1 MSAAAGPGVG
11 RQVLTLLTGT
21 TLVQALGI
29 LVSPLVARLYG
40 PQALGHVT
48 AAGVFASMIAT
59 IAPLALDA
67 AIVIVDKDEEASEIA
82 GFVVTSS
89 IVVGVLSVGF
99 VWLVSGL
106 GLSWDS
112 LKFVGANPLFWAC
125 FVGATAV
132 LTCSTQAISSLAVRH
147 QQFSSV
153 SSSRVVQSVV
163 TQGLTLG
170 LGVWSP
176 SDLSVAGS
184 LIAGQALGL
193 LVLVGISSRAAKSPL
208 RLVRPRLARM
218 KQIVSA
224 NRRFPLYTYPHA
236 ILDSMRENAIVAA
249 MGAAG
254 GELGLGYWGLVA
266 RTVRGP
272 VSLLG
277 SAFSQVFTARVS
289 QSARE
294 GQPLEPIMR
303 WVFVRLGAAALL
315 GTGILVFFGPPL
327 FGLVFGEQWAE
338 AGNIARLAVPW
349 IAVNLVASPFAYLSY
364 LLKINRP
371 YLAWAIFYDV
381 SLIGVSAVAPSFLGF
396 TGVVAAICGVG
407 AAIMV
412 AILTWQ
418 YRAGQKYDASLA
430 AGLTPAV
437 ST

>member
-1 MSAAAGPGVG
+1 M
-11 RQVLTLLTGT
+11 LTLLTGT

-29 LVSPLVARLYG
+29 LVSPVVARLYG

-48 AAGVFASMIAT
+48 AAGVFASMVAT

-67 AIVIVDKDEEASEIA
+67 AIVIVEKDEEASEIA

-89 IVVGVLSVGF
+89 VVVGLFSVGL
-99 VWLVSGL
+99 VWLVSSL
-106 GLSWDS
+106 GISWDS
-112 LKFVGANPLFWAC
+112 LKFVGAAPLFWAC
-125 FVGATAV
+125 FVGATTV
-132 LTCSTQAISSLAVRH
+132 LTCSIQAISSLAVRH
-147 QQFSSV
+147 QQFSAV

-170 LGVWSP
+170 LGVWAP
-176 SDLSVAGS
+176 SDLSVASS
-184 LIAGQALGL
+184 LLSGQALGL
-193 LVLVGISSRAAKSPL
+193 VVLVILSSRAAQFPL
-208 RLVRPRLARM
+208 RLVRPPLFRM
-218 KQIVSA
+218 RQIVSA

-236 ILDSMRENAIVAA
+236 LLDSMRENAIVAA

-289 QSARE
+289 ERARA

-303 WVFVRLGAAALL
+303 WVLVRLGAAAVL
-315 GTGILVFFGPPL
+315 GTSTLVLFGPAL
-327 FGLVFGEQWAE
+327 FAFVFGPQWVE
-338 AGNIARLAVPW
+338 AGNVARLAVPW
-349 IAVNLVASPFAYLSY
+349 IAVNLIASPFAYLSY

-371 YLAWAIFYDV
+371 YLAWAVFYDV
-381 SLIGVSAVAPSFLGF
+381 TLIAISAVAPTFFGF
-396 TGVVAAICGVG
+396 TGVVAAICSAG

-418 YRAGQKYDASLA
+418 YRAGQKHDASLA